1 MVRGRPSAA
10 NAAADVEAELEVRE
24 TRPSGQADEMAE
36 LAEQLAVESA
46 RLEELRGL
54 QRRMELRQLELSD
67 VPKLEALLTQVI
79 AEIEAAGLDGID
91 LEVDLPDQEQPD

>member
-1 MVRGRPSAA
+1 MVR
-10 NAAADVEAELEVRE
+10 D
-24 TRPSGQADEMAE
+24 TRPSGQAEEMAE
-36 LAEQLAVESA
+36 LAEQLATVSA

-79 AEIEAAGLDGID
+79 AELEAAGLDGID